1 MDKLIDR
8 LLKDPSRV
16 KPDFIATPNMDKIIS
31 VLMRLA
37 MENSVLRD
45 RLARQEELLISQGV
59 LSKSDFE
66 NFVPNKHFSERSQAE
81 SFELIRSIVKD
92 LE

>member
-1 MDKLIDR
+1 MDKFVDALI
-8 LLKDPSRV
+8 KDPARV
-16 KPDFIATPNMDKIIS
+16 KPDFIPVSNMDKVVS

-45 RLARQEELLISQGV
+45 RLARQEDLLISSGV
-59 LSKSDFE
+59 LSQSDFE
-66 NFVPNKHFSERSQAE
+66 NFMPSQQFAAQSQAE

>member
-1 MDKLIDR
+1 MDKFVDALI
-8 LLKDPSRV
+8 KDPARV
-16 KPDFIATPNMDKIIS
+16 KPDFITMPNMDKVVS

-45 RLARQEELLISQGV
+45 RLARQEDLLISSGV
-59 LSKSDFE
+59 LSQSDFE
-66 NFVPNKHFSERSQAE
+66 NFMPSQQFAAQSQTE

>member
-1 MDKLIDR
+1 MDKFVDALI
-8 LLKDPSRV
+8 KDPARV
-16 KPDFIATPNMDKIIS
+16 KPDFITMPNMDKVVS

-45 RLARQEELLISQGV
+45 RLARQEDLLISSGV
-59 LSKSDFE
+59 LSESDFE
-66 NFVPNKHFSERSQAE
+66 NFMPSQQFAAQSQVE

>member
-1 MDKLIDR
+1 MDKFVDALI
-8 LLKDPSRV
+8 KDPARV
-16 KPDFIATPNMDKIIS
+16 KPDFIPVPNMDKVVS

-45 RLARQEELLISQGV
+45 RLARQEDLLISSGV
-59 LSKSDFE
+59 LSESDFE
-66 NFVPNKHFSERSQAE
+66 NFMPSQQFAAQSQTE

-92 LE
+92 LH

>member
-1 MDKLIDR
+1 MDKFVDALI
-8 LLKDPSRV
+8 KDPARV
-16 KPDFIATPNMDKIIS
+16 KPDFITMPNMDKVVS

-45 RLARQEELLISQGV
+45 RLARQEDLLISSGV
-59 LSKSDFE
+59 LSESDFE
-66 NFVPNKHFSERSQAE
+66 NFMPSQQFAAQSQTE

>member
-1 MDKLIDR
+1 MDKFVDALI
-8 LLKDPSRV
+8 KDPARV
-16 KPDFIATPNMDKIIS
+16 KPDFIPVPNMDKVVS

-45 RLARQEELLISQGV
+45 RLARQEDLLISSGV
-59 LSKSDFE
+59 LSESDFE
-66 NFVPNKHFSERSQAE
+66 NFMPSQQFAAQSQAE